1 MPMEK
6 NMGFGAASEKEK
18 PSIKKMQLKLE
29 WLLFQKGLLLFVVG
43 LLLGRALILTHLAPF
58 ALPYFAAVFVMKRN
72 QSPIALVGLLLG
84 SLTLSFQ
91 SMVYTFSAALFFIGL
106 YKATAKLRKENVYA
120 LPYITFIV
128 VFFSKLTTLYLDAG
142 FQLTIYDGLIS
153 GLEASLAFI
162 LTLIFM
168 QSIPLLSIKK
178 TKKSLKTEEVVS
190 LVILLSSVLTGTI
203 GWSMYDLS
211 VEHIL
216 SRYLVILF
224 AFVAGATVG
233 STVGVVTGLIFSL
246 ANVTSLYQLSLL
258 AFAGLLGGLMKEGK
272 KLGVASG
279 LMIATLLMAMY
290 GDSSG
295 NILPTLIESGVAAL
309 LLFLTPTF
317 LTQNLA
323 KHIPGTAENYQEQ
336 HQYLSKIR
344 DVTSSRVA
352 QFGTVFQA
360 LAKSFDQLEHGKD
373 ELEEEREIDFL
384 LSNVTEKTCQTCF
397 KKEHCWVRNFDE
409 TYNVMK
415 DVIHEYEN
423 GPVPLTPKLHKDLKA
438 KCSRSQQ
445 VLQAISKELTFYQAN
460 IKLKQQVKESRKLVS
475 EQLKGVSEV
484 MNDFAQEI
492 QKEQE
497 NHYALEEEILHNF
510 STFGVDVE
518 RVEIYSLD
526 KGNVDIEVTI
536 PYTDQHGMGEKLVAP
551 MLSEILGETI
561 IISKIEKT
569 EFATGPTRY
578 IFGSAQNFKITTGVA
593 NAAKDGG
600 LISGDSYSM
609 IELGAGKYAVAIS
622 DGMGNGERAH
632 SESNE
637 TLRLLQQIL
646 QSGIKE
652 KVAIKS
658 VNSILSLRTTDEIF
672 STLDLAII
680 DLHDASSRF
689 LKVGSSP
696 SFIKR
701 GSKMVKVES
710 GNLPMGIFYEFDV
723 EIVSEQL
730 KAGDILVM
738 MSDGIFEGPKH
749 VENYEMWIKRK
760 IAEIETSDPQDIADI
775 IMEEVIRS
783 RSGDIEDDMTV
794 LVTRIDHN
802 TPRWANIP
810 ANQYSFQKS
819 KIS

>member
-1 MPMEK
+1 MP
-6 NMGFGAASEKEK
+6 
-18 PSIKKMQLKLE
+18 
-29 WLLFQKGLLLFVVG
+29 LF
-43 LLLGRALILTHLAPF
+43 
-58 ALPYFAAVFVMKRN
+58 
-72 QSPIALVGLLLG
+72 
-84 SLTLSFQ
+84 
-91 SMVYTFSAALFFIGL
+91 
-106 YKATAKLRKENVYA
+106 
-120 LPYITFIV
+120 
-128 VFFSKLTTLYLDAG
+128 
-142 FQLTIYDGLIS
+142 
-153 GLEASLAFI
+153 
-162 LTLIFM
+162 
-168 QSIPLLSIKK
+168 LLSYLCRVFPFYPSRKQK
-178 TKKSLKTEEVVS
+178 NTLKTEEVVS

-279 LMIATLLMAMY
+279 LVIATLLMAMY

>member
-1 MPMEK
+1 M
-6 NMGFGAASEKEK
+6 
-18 PSIKKMQLKLE
+18 
-29 WLLFQKGLLLFVVG
+29 
-43 LLLGRALILTHLAPF
+43 
-58 ALPYFAAVFVMKRN
+58 
-72 QSPIALVGLLLG
+72 
-84 SLTLSFQ
+84 
-91 SMVYTFSAALFFIGL
+91 
-106 YKATAKLRKENVYA
+106 
-120 LPYITFIV
+120 
-128 VFFSKLTTLYLDAG
+128 
-142 FQLTIYDGLIS
+142 
-153 GLEASLAFI
+153 
-162 LTLIFM
+162 
-168 QSIPLLSIKK
+168 
-178 TKKSLKTEEVVS
+178 S

-279 LMIATLLMAMY
+279 LVIATLLMAMY